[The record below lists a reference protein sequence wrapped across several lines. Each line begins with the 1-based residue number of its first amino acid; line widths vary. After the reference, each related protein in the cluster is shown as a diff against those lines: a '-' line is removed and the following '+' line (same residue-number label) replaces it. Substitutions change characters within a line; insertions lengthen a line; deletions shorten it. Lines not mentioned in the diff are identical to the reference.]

1 VANQLF
7 KVWLFGAPGSTWE
20 EPKRFLRKTAKVI
33 RAKPSKVKLVV
44 SGNEERPAMIFM
56 TLTEAASRRPN
67 LATPNSLYS
76 HSLGKKNRVNVQ
88 AVGRPGTTWCTR
100 FPLLHAG
107 IRGFGKG

>member
-1 VANQLF
+1 
-7 KVWLFGAPGSTWE
+7 
-20 EPKRFLRKTAKVI
+20 
-33 RAKPSKVKLVV
+33 
-44 SGNEERPAMIFM
+44 
-56 TLTEAASRRPN
+56 

-76 HSLGKKNRVNVQ
+76 HSLAKKNRVNVQ